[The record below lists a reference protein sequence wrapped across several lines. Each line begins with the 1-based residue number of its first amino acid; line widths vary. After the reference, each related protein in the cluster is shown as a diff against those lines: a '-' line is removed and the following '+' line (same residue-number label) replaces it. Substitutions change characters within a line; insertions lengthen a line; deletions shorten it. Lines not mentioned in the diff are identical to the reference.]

1 VLAVYPCCFSA
12 VDLDVR
18 IKLETLV
25 LDRIKSEV
33 VIVDR
38 INSELLFLIGSIWKW
53 LLLIG
58 SIRNCCFPSGNK
70 GAIVLAQA
78 GLAAYVMF
86 LLLYLHKS
94 VTVRV
99 VFL

>member
-1 VLAVYPCCFSA
+1 
-12 VDLDVR
+12 
-18 IKLETLV
+18 
-25 LDRIKSEV
+25 

-38 INSELLFLIGSIWKW
+38 INLEPLFLIW
-53 LLLIG
+53 
-58 SIRNCCFPSGNK
+58 NK